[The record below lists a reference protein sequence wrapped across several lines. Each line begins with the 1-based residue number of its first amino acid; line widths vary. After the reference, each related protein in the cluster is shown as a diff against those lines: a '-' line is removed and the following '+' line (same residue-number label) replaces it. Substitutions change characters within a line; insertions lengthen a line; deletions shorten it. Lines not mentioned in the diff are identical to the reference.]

1 MDASDIFKK
10 LSAGAKFN
18 VKKFRN
24 DSQKPQ
30 IGKPSTPELPLVKE
44 ELANEKK
51 KPEVFSKRIKQE
63 SDVEDDELILLGSIT
78 AAKEGPTVRKKVK
91 VKKKMTGA
99 KLAALKQ
106 EQISQIRNRH
116 QISVVGQNVPAP
128 VEEFGQL
135 AAEYGVSQDL
145 VERLHECGY
154 TAPTPIQMQAI
165 PIMLKSRQLLAC
177 APTGSGKTAAFLV
190 PVIHQLKGPRKRGFR
205 AVIVSPTREL
215 AKQTYR
221 ECLRLA
227 EGTNLR
233 IHIISKVNHAKDK
246 FGPQSSQRF
255 DILVTTPNRLVYLLR
270 QDPPVLSL
278 NNVEWLIVDE
288 SDKLFEVG
296 QRGFRDQLGEIYR
309 ACDSENVR
317 RAMFSATHTPDVA
330 NWARKNLSGLI
341 SVTIGHRNAAAD
353 IVDQQLMF
361 VGSESGKLVAFR
373 ELIQKGLTPPVL
385 VFVQTKERAK
395 ELFTELI
402 YDGINVDVIHA
413 DRTQLQRDN
422 VVRSFREGKIWVL
435 ICTELMARGID
446 FKGVNLV
453 INYDFPPSAISYIHR
468 IGRTGRAGR
477 PGKAITFFT
486 EDDTVCLRSIAHVV
500 RDSGCDVPE
509 YLLTLKK
516 ASKRARRK
524 LESKAPTRD
533 SISTIPAYEKH
544 RKEKLKKRIEKTKK
558 LKKKQEQKRDDSK
571 TEETLVKK
579 RKDSDQTAK
588 VPRKKKGKISDSA

>member
-373 ELIQKGLTPPVL
+373 ELIQK
-385 VFVQTKERAK
+385 
-395 ELFTELI
+395 
-402 YDGINVDVIHA
+402 
-413 DRTQLQRDN
+413 RDN